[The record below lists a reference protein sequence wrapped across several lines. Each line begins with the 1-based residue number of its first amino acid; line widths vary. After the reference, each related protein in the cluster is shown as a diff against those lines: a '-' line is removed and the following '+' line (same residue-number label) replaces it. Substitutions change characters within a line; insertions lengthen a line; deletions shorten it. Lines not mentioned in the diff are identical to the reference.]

1 MQSIKNCLRAKGPLE
16 ENLNIF
22 FSRFSG
28 DEISWLE
35 GIIEQARWRAERNA
49 GRAVRGCGCRHCQD
63 IRRFHPH
70 LSELPLEPRRPWWFG
85 FPSWMENRR

>member
-1 MQSIKNCLRAKGPLE
+1 MDSTKSGLRVKGPLG
-16 ENLNIF
+16 IF
-22 FSRFSG
+22 SWFSG
-28 DEISWLE
+28 DEISRLE
-35 GIIEQARWRAERNA
+35 DIIEQAQRRAERNA
-49 GRAVRGCGCRHCQD
+49 GRAVRGCGCRNCQD